1 MLLLQCN
8 NVNKMFD
15 TFQNKF
21 LSIMDNNAT
30 TITLPWEESI
40 LRQKSW
46 LTESILESI
55 RIKNQLYKK
64 MHQKIT
70 IIII

>member
-21 LSIMDNNAT
+21 LRIIDNNT
-30 TITLPWEESI
+30 PIITSPRKESI
-40 LRQKSW
+40 LRQKPW

-64 MHQKIT
+64 CIKKKIN
-70 IIII
+70 